1 MALKA
6 LRGTPSAEKLHTK
19 ALPKTAHAAFHRGLS
34 AALTSHFEKT
44 IDLLERLDRIV
55 DRCGSK
61 LKRMRRDALNGPR
74 KKAADLLAEDTERP
88 VGDTPLVS
96 SVHKARHYAA
106 STMGLAAFASHLDH
120 PQAVELLKTAL
131 EEDETKEL
139 TGDKKRSALAAHK
152 AGPEADAVPA
162 EAGAAAESAHAAPAG
177 NTHPL

>member
-1 MALKA
+1 MALKP

-34 AALTSHFEKT
+34 AALASHFEKT

-61 LKRMRRDALNGPR
+61 LKRMKCDALSGPR
-74 KKAADLLAEDTERP
+74 KKSADLIAEETERP

-131 EEDETKEL
+131 EEDEKKEL
-139 TGDKKRSALAAHK
+139 AGDKKRSALAGHK
-152 AGPEADAVPA
+152 AGPDAAPA
-162 EAGAAAESAHAAPAG
+162 EVGAAAESAHAAPAG

>member
-1 MALKA
+1 MALKP

-34 AALTSHFEKT
+34 AALASHFEKT

-61 LKRMRRDALNGPR
+61 LKRMKCDALSGPR
-74 KKAADLLAEDTERP
+74 KKSADLIAEDTERP

-131 EEDETKEL
+131 EEDEKKEL
-139 TGDKKRSALAAHK
+139 AGDKKRSALAGRK
-152 AGPEADAVPA
+152 AGPDAAPA